1 MRSFI
6 ALEFDEKLK
15 DKLSNIQ
22 SNIKKEAIKG
32 SWVPYDNFH
41 LTLKFLGNIKLEGM
55 PKIDKSI
62 KNICTKF
69 NPIHL
74 ALDRLGFF
82 EGNENIRV
90 LWLGT
95 RGDTKALSTLHRRLE
110 DEMVKIGFKR
120 ENRRFKPHITLARRV
135 VLKKDFYELKDQLNK
150 EMDYDFT
157 LSKIK
162 LMKSEEIMGKRVYTP
177 LKSYK
182 FKKITTE

>member
-1 MRSFI
+1 M
-6 ALEFDEKLK
+6 EFDEKLK

-22 SNIKKEAIKG
+22 SNIKEEAIKG

-41 LTLKFLGNIKLEGM
+41 LTLKFLGDIKLEDV

-74 ALDRLGFF
+74 TLDRLGFF

-95 RGDTKALSTLHRRLE
+95 RRDTKALSTLHRRLE

-182 FKKITTE
+182 LKKTTTE

>member
-22 SNIKKEAIKG
+22 SNIKEEAIKG

-74 ALDRLGFF
+74 TLDRLGF
-82 EGNENIRV
+82 
-90 LWLGT
+90 
-95 RGDTKALSTLHRRLE
+95 
-110 DEMVKIGFKR
+110 
-120 ENRRFKPHITLARRV
+120 
-135 VLKKDFYELKDQLNK
+135 LKV
-150 EMDYDFT
+150 
-157 LSKIK
+157 
-162 LMKSEEIMGKRVYTP
+162 MKT
-177 LKSYK
+177 
-182 FKKITTE
+182 

>member
-15 DKLSNIQ
+15 DKLLNIQ
-22 SNIKKEAIKG
+22 SNIKEEAIKG
-32 SWVPYDNFH
+32 SWISYDNFH
-41 LTLKFLGNIKLEGM
+41 LTLKFLGDINIEDISQIEKTLE
-55 PKIDKSI
+55 KIV
-62 KNICTKF
+62 TEF

-74 ALDRLGFF
+74 TLDGLGFF
-82 EGNENIRV
+82 KGNENIRV

-95 RGDTKALSTLHRRLE
+95 RGDTKILSTLHRRLE
-110 DEMVKIGFKR
+110 DEVVKIGFKR
-120 ENRRFKPHITLARRV
+120 ENRRFKPHITLARRI

-157 LSKIK
+157 LSKIN

-182 FKKITTE
+182 LKKTTTE